1 MLEGILKGLF
11 QWIYGLFLELI
22 SYCANALLKVM
33 STDLNFWETSVPVV
47 TSLYRVLT
55 AIGWGLLIGNCV
67 FQALKAM
74 FAGLGFETESPAILL
89 LRTGL
94 FGTLLIFSKDIC
106 DIGLSIGKN
115 VMNLIG
121 IPTSVTITTPTEAM
135 FSASGVGWLLVIIIG
150 FILGFQLFKLFFEIA
165 ERYVVVAVLT
175 LLCPLGFAMGGSRST
190 KDICFGYIRTYASM
204 IVMMVLNVLFLKL
217 ILSALASMPPDA
229 LVLPWCLLVVGI
241 AKTARK
247 ADNLVSRIGLNPAIT
262 GDPLGNGHGAMSAIL
277 AAKTIMRS
285 VSKNHAAKSAGKA
298 NTGTSRTY
306 ASSRNMSGGTQ
317 IGGASVHNA
326 GGKASSNA
334 RSNTSATG
342 NTSTNAQARQN
353 MQNSQSS
360 RFGAA
365 NTTANTRADSS
376 SRFGST
382 NHNTADSHGSV
393 AGGDIHFGR
402 NGNTRVNTNRFGSSS
417 AGLSGMRSANSK
429 PGTAHSTA
437 AGGAHSKGN
446 AASKTNQAAAKVSP
460 GPSAAAS
467 KQERKATIRQPGSV
481 AQKSAAKPA
490 ARFGSTGGKALSP
503 AAGGLRQNAN
513 PFKSTMLKSGQIRI
527 NTNAALPAQTDA
539 ANLSE
544 TIDVQNNQAG
554 MDVPSLESG
563 EKNE

>member
-33 STDLNFWETSVPVV
+33 STDLAFWETSVPVV

-74 FAGLGFETESPAILL
+74 LAGLGFETDSPVILL
-89 LRTGL
+89 LRTAL
-94 FGTLLIFSKDIC
+94 FGILLVFSKDIC
-106 DIGLSIGKN
+106 DIGLSIGKH

-121 IPTSVTITTPTEAM
+121 IPTSVTITTPTESM
-135 FSASGVGWLLVIIIG
+135 FSATGAGWLLVIIIG

-217 ILSALASMPPDA
+217 ILSALASMPSDA

-247 ADNLVSRIGLNPAIT
+247 ADNLVSRIGLSPAIT
-262 GDPLGNGHGAMSAIL
+262 GDPLGNGRGAMASIL
-277 AAKTIMRS
+277 AAKTIIRS
-285 VSKNHAAKSAGKA
+285 ASKHSAAKSAGKA
-298 NTGTSRTY
+298 GAGTSKAY
-306 ASSRNMSGGTQ
+306 ASSRNMSGGTN

-326 GGKASSNA
+326 GGTASSNVH
-334 RSNTSATG
+334 SKTSASA
-342 NTSTNAQARQN
+342 NTNTNAQARQN

-365 NTTANTRADSS
+365 NTTANTRADAS
-376 SRFGST
+376 SRFGSA
-382 NHNTADSHGSV
+382 NHNMAKSSGSV
-393 AGGDIHFGR
+393 AGGDMHFGS
-402 NGNTRVNTNRFGSSS
+402 GGSTQVNTNRFGSPSS
-417 AGLSGMRSANSK
+417 AVSGMRSNPK
-429 PGTAHSTA
+429 PGAAHPTVASKA
-437 AGGAHSKGN
+437 QQKGN
-446 AASKTNQAAAKVSP
+446 AASKMNPSTAKASSA
-460 GPSAAAS
+460 PSAAAG
-467 KQERKATIRQPGSV
+467 KQEKKSTVHQSARKP
-481 AQKSAAKPA
+481 AAKPA
-490 ARFGSTGGKALSP
+490 TARFGSTGGKAQPS

-513 PFKSTMLKSGQIRI
+513 PFKKSSMPKPGQIR
-527 NTNAALPAQTDA
+527 TNAALLPQVDSMDQ
-539 ANLSE
+539 SE
-544 TIDVQNNQAG
+544 GNADQSEQVVN
-554 MDVPSLESG
+554 DVPAIESG